1 MLETELFKPLKAF
14 ADKNGYSL
22 WAEVA
27 NKAVRENRVVDSVI
41 YDKQNYWAIELK
53 TTLKIEVIA
62 QAVRNLKY
70 FNYSIIATPAVNKV
84 NLGRRFAYEIIKNY
98 GLGLIE
104 IYPTDD
110 NKLVI
115 PNDDPFTIKPKFNER
130 TKEDRFN
137 VERWLFEEQKK
148 SIGGVNTHDEYS
160 RKKEAINLIKE
171 FLKLNNVIT
180 LEDALSASCGY
191 FPNTKEVYSALKL
204 YGSDF
209 CKIIIYDGKTLF
221 EYKEKENE

>member
-70 FNYSIIATPAVNKV
+70 FNYSIIATPAINKI
-84 NLGRRFAYEIIKNY
+84 NLGRRFAYEIIENY

-110 NKLVI
+110 NKLII
-115 PNDDPFTIKPKFNER
+115 PSDDPFTIKPVFKER
-130 TKEDRFN
+130 TKEDRLN
-137 VERWLFEEQKK
+137 VENWLYEEQKK
-148 SIGGVNTHDEYS
+148 SIGGVNTHAEYS
-160 RKKEAINLIKE
+160 RKKEAIELIKQS
-171 FLKLNNVIT
+171 LKINGVLT
-180 LEDALSASCGY
+180 LDDAVDASCGY
-191 FPNTKEVYSALKL
+191 YKNTRDVYLALKE
-204 YGSDF
+204 YGAKF
-209 CKIIIYDGKTLF
+209 CRIVITDGLTLF